1 MTFTASSVR
10 IQSTTLSLRDLRLYG
25 FVAVFTVGNLIA
37 PMAVHTIPQGG
48 LIFLPIFFFTLVA
61 AYRFGFT
68 AGALTAV
75 ASPVLNYA
83 LTGMPASDMLVSVL
97 LKSLLIAAIA
107 ALLAGR
113 SGRLSLWLLLLAA
126 ASMQLAGFGFDLVR
140 GGSVA
145 AGLDALRLGLP
156 GVAIMGFGGYAV
168 LRLMARAGI
177 GRSHD
182 FSPAVDASDIG
193 EIAR

>member
-1 MTFTASSVR
+1 VTVIAPSATILRPALGF
-10 IQSTTLSLRDLRLYG
+10 RDLRLYG
-25 FVAVFTVGNLIA
+25 FVAVFSVGNLAA
-37 PMAVHTIPQGG
+37 PMAVHSIPQGG

-61 AYRFGFT
+61 AYRFGFA

-97 LKSLLIAAIA
+97 VKSLLIAAIA
-107 ALLAGR
+107 SLLASR
-113 SGRLSLWLLLLAA
+113 SGRLSLWPLLLAA
-126 ASMQLAGFGFDLVR
+126 ATMQLAGFGFDLAR
-140 GGSVA
+140 GGSLS

-168 LRLMARAGI
+168 LRLLAGAGI
-177 GRSHD
+177 GRGGGT
-182 FSPAVDASDIG
+182 G
-193 EIAR
+193 EIGL

>member
-1 MTFTASSVR
+1 
-10 IQSTTLSLRDLRLYG
+10 
-25 FVAVFTVGNLIA
+25 
-37 PMAVHTIPQGG
+37 
-48 LIFLPIFFFTLVA
+48 
-61 AYRFGFT
+61 
-68 AGALTAV
+68 
-75 ASPVLNYA
+75 
-83 LTGMPASDMLVSVL
+83 
-97 LKSLLIAAIA
+97 
-107 ALLAGR
+107 
-113 SGRLSLWLLLLAA
+113 LWLLLLAA